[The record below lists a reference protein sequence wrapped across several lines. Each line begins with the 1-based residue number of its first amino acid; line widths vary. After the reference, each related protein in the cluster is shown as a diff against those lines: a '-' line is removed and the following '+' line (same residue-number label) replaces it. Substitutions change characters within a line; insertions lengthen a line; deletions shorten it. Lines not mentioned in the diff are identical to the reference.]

1 MFSKNLVMAVKV
13 GGKVLREFDGTVAL
27 PFGSEYTILL
37 KNLSTQRASVKVSVD
52 GRDATDGLSL
62 IINAGESME
71 LKRFIKNGNLNAGNA
86 FKFIEKTAQIEAYR
100 GNKAED
106 GLLTVT
112 YEFERDF
119 SSYQSYPYKGNAG
132 LWTST
137 SLPLGG
143 TYNSGT
149 YNDTNTVEDFYYP
162 HAKDGKGSKVKTLPG
177 GEILKSRCMSPVASY
192 NSSVSNSI
200 HDGAM
205 TLTASASVQNT
216 AGITAPGSI
225 VEQEFKMVSGFWG
238 DGNKHTMTMK
248 MVGAVKGQEPVKE
261 AVVVKKLQRCQMCGT
276 NTKQTAKFC
285 HNCGASVQ
293 IV

>member
-37 KNLSTQRASVKVSVD
+37 KNLSTQRASVKVSID
-52 GRDATDGLSL
+52 GQDATDGVSL
-62 IINAGESME
+62 IINAGESLE
-71 LKRFIKNGNLNAGNA
+71 LKRFVKNGNLNAGNA

-112 YEFERDF
+112 YEFENVYASFND
-119 SSYQSYPYKGNAG
+119 PYKGLVEKLG
-132 LWTST
+132 GSSWSTTTTQT
-137 SLPLGG
+137 SLN
-143 TYNSGT
+143 Y
-149 YNDTNTVEDFYYP
+149 
-162 HAKDGKGSKVKTLPG
+162 DGKLIRGSSSSAQQYASNCIMK
-177 GEILKSRCMSPVASY
+177 MSA
-192 NSSVSNSI
+192 
-200 HDGAM
+200 
-205 TLTASASVQNT
+205 TASAKNSTLQNT

-225 VEQEFKMVSGFWG
+225 VEQEFQTVYGFRG
-238 DGNKHTMTMK
+238 DGYKHTMTMK
-248 MVGAVKGQEPVKE
+248 MIGSVKGREPVKE
-261 AVVVKKLQRCQMCGT
+261 AVVVKKLQRCLMCGT

-293 IV
+293 II

>member
-1 MFSKNLVMAVKV
+1 MAVKV

-52 GRDATDGLSL
+52 GQDATDGVSL
-62 IINAGESME
+62 LIKAGESLE

-112 YEFERDF
+112 YEFEKDF
-119 SSYQSYPYKGNAG
+119 RSYQSYPYK
-132 LWTST
+132 
-137 SLPLGG
+137 SLRDE
-143 TYNSGT
+143 S
-149 YNDTNTVEDFYYP
+149 TVEDYWLP
-162 HAKDGKGSKVKTLPG
+162 TARNNTKGSDVEFLPRSNTLR
-177 GEILKSRCMSPVASY
+177 SM
-192 NSSVSNSI
+192 
-200 HDGAM
+200 
-205 TLTASASVQNT
+205 SVQNASLNSIQNDYVNDAFMSLSAT
-216 AGITAPGSI
+216 VSTAQYSAGITAPGSI
-225 VEQEFKMVSGFWG
+225 VEQEFKMTTGFWG

-248 MVGAVKGQEPVKE
+248 MVGAIKGEQPVKE

>member
-37 KNLSTQRASVKVSVD
+37 KNLSTQRASVKVSID
-52 GRDATDGLSL
+52 GQDATEGVSL

-119 SSYQSYPYKGNAG
+119 SSYQTYPYKG
-132 LWTST
+132 LLRDYDSPTWRTTYDPYST
-137 SLPLGG
+137 QFAVQTMYSA
-143 TYNSGT
+143 TAYN
-149 YNDTNTVEDFYYP
+149 YAN
-162 HAKDGKGSKVKTLPG
+162 
-177 GEILKSRCMSPVASY
+177 
-192 NSSVSNSI
+192 
-200 HDGAM
+200 DGAM
-205 TLTASASVQNT
+205 SLTASASASASTRNIS
-216 AGITAPGSI
+216 GITAPGSI
-225 VEQEFKMVSGFWG
+225 VEQEFKMTTGFWG
-238 DGNKHTMTMK
+238 DGNKHTMTLK
-248 MVGAVKGQEPVKE
+248 MVGVIRGQEVVKE
-261 AVVVKKLQRCQMCGT
+261 AITVKKLQRCQMCGT

-293 IV
+293 II

>member
-1 MFSKNLVMAVKV
+1 MAVKV

-37 KNLSTQRASVKVSVD
+37 KNLSTQRASVKISID
-52 GRDATDGLSL
+52 GQDATEGVSL
-62 IINAGESME
+62 IVNAGESME
-71 LKRFIKNGNLNAGNA
+71 LKRFLKNGNLNAGNA

-119 SSYQSYPYKGNAG
+119 SSYQTYPYKGLRNYESPT
-132 LWTST
+132 WTSYDPYST
-137 SLPLGG
+137 Q
-143 TYNSGT
+143 
-149 YNDTNTVEDFYYP
+149 EDFFFSQGSNKKRSI
-162 HAKDGKGSKVKTLPG
+162 AKGTEIETLPG
-177 GEILKSRCMSPVASY
+177 SNLRCYNASAVQTMY
-192 NSSVSNSI
+192 SATADNYAN
-200 HDGAM
+200 DGAM
-205 TLTASASVQNT
+205 SLTASASASASMQNVS
-216 AGITAPGSI
+216 GITAPGSI
-225 VEQEFKMVSGFWG
+225 IEQEFKMTTGFWG
-238 DGNKHTMTMK
+238 DGNKHTMTLK
-248 MVGAVKGQEPVKE
+248 MVGAIKGQEVVKE
-261 AVVVKKLQRCQMCGT
+261 AVIVKKLQRCQMCGT